1 MPNPALAVSD
11 HFRLMYA
18 SSVTMVAQQTRNAL
32 EGAVTPISATGEA
45 QSVTDLMAPL
55 EYQYGE
61 DRSRRNPENLV
72 TGTRRWV
79 TRPPVIE
86 SGQYIDKEDKFATAT
101 DPTSNFVTVHTRAVL
116 RGKQDRILGIRKNP
130 DGTFSVA
137 DGGIF
142 GYSTEGKRGT
152 TQTALPA
159 SQYVPVGT
167 TGLTLD
173 KLRLAK
179 LALQKADFGIEDD
192 DQLYGLIS
200 PTQGDNLLSIAAQA
214 MNNVVGF
221 NIEQLRSGKPTP
233 LMGINWIMTNRLPVD
248 AAASRLC
255 PIFSKKNIIAGIW
268 QDVKGDAW
276 NDSHA
281 KNLPYVYVSAYI
293 DCVRVQDK
301 GVIVIECKES

>member
-18 SSVTMVAQQTRNAL
+18 NSVTMVAQQTRNAL
-32 EGAVTPISATGEA
+32 EGAVTPMSATGEA
-45 QSVTDLMAPL
+45 QSVTDLLAPL

-116 RGKQDRILGIRKNP
+116 RGKQDRILGIRKNQ
-130 DGTFSVA
+130 DNTFSVA

-142 GYSTEGKRGT
+142 GYATEGKRGT
-152 TQTALPA
+152 TQTALPG

-200 PTQGDNLLSIAAQA
+200 PTQGDNLLAIAQQA
-214 MNNVVGF
+214 TNNVVAF
-221 NIEQLRSGKPTP
+221 NIEQLRAGKPSP

-255 PIFSKKNIIAGIW
+255 PIFSKKNIVAGIW

-276 NDSHA
+276 NDTHA

-293 DCVRVQDK
+293 DCVRLQDK
-301 GVIVIECKES
+301 GVVVIECKE